1 MTDNGLVP
9 RLVAGLAPRPVD
21 PEWHRPMVIL
31 GSLALAVVVGG
42 VVSELAALDQ
52 PAAAGS
58 VLAVGSVLW
67 LVELL
72 RTPSHPLAETV
83 LLVAVGASGAT
94 LNALAPASTGFLLAF
109 LAASGLG
116 LRLPLRVGIIG
127 TLAVAAGLDVGMA
140 VGSDH
145 VAASIATTDL
155 GLAFVFAVA
164 AAARSA
170 RDARARTAG
179 LLAELEESRAA
190 QAQAAALAERAR
202 LAREIHDILA
212 HALSGLVMS
221 LEGAR
226 LLALR
231 SGADE
236 RVVAELVRSHQLA
249 KSGLEDTGRAIR
261 ALRGDVLPG
270 PDLLPRL
277 VADAAATHGI
287 RAELRV
293 HGEPRPLPA
302 EAALTLY
309 RTAQEC
315 LTNTAK
321 HAGHG
326 ASTVLTLTWS
336 EATVMLEAVDTRR
349 EGVRPEVP
357 ASGYGLTGLRER
369 AELAGGVLTAEP
381 TGDGFAVRLR
391 LPCARPYA
399 KEALR

>member
-1 MTDNGLVP
+1 
-9 RLVAGLAPRPVD
+9 
-21 PEWHRPMVIL
+21 MVVL
-31 GSLALAVVVGG
+31 GSLSLAVVVGG
-42 VVSELAALDQ
+42 VVAELGALDQ
-52 PAAAGS
+52 PAPVSAA
-58 VLAVGSVLW
+58 LAVGSVLW

-72 RTPSHPLAETV
+72 RTPSHPLLEAA
-83 LLVAVGASGAT
+83 LLVAVGAAGAA
-94 LNALAPASTGFLLAF
+94 LNALAPTSTGFLLAF

-116 LRLPLRVGIIG
+116 LRLPLRVGVVG
-127 TLAVAAGLDVGMA
+127 TVAVAAGLDLGMVLA
-140 VGSDH
+140 SDH
-145 VAASIATTDL
+145 VVSSIATTDL

-179 LLAELEESRAA
+179 LLAELEETRAA

-249 KSGLEDTGRAIR
+249 KGGLEDSRRAIR

-287 RAELRV
+287 RAELHV
-293 HGEPRPLPA
+293 HGQPRPLPA

-321 HAGHG
+321 HAGRG
-326 ASTVLTLTWS
+326 ARTMLTLTWS
-336 EATVMLEAVDTRR
+336 EDAVVLEAVDTRR
-349 EGVRPEVP
+349 DGLRPDVP

-369 AELAGGVLTAEP
+369 AELAGGVLTAES
-381 TGDGFAVRLR
+381 TGDGFVVRLW
-391 LPCARPYA
+391 LPYALPYA
-399 KEALR
+399 KESVR